1 MRPAEKRCDGSVVGG
16 APCKAVATGG
26 TIVFKDLLFSAREG
40 GGRGI
45 GVGSLTKLPGNISL
59 VRDFMTAVNWKT
71 AQGEIQWALT
81 SKIALVGLP
90 NTGKSTLFNT
100 LKGQRI
106 SPVSPEAGTTKMLI
120 RGAFGPFALIDTPG
134 HLPDIMDKGVKE
146 ASVILLLVDGIRGF
160 RKEDEELY
168 KVVKRAGKPIIVAVN
183 KIDAMTSDPE
193 ELCDD
198 LMVKLEIEEAV
209 PISAMNGTN
218 VTEDLIPAMIDA
230 SPEAAVVIGR
240 ELPAYR
246 REAVAKIVRNSVL
259 LSLAAGLEPVPLID
273 IPILLGTQIRMVL
286 RIAAI
291 YGEPMTASRARE
303 VVASITVG
311 LALRYGAE
319 ELAKLVPFGGDL
331 ISGAIAAAGTWAL
344 GQVATE
350 YFEGGKK
357 LSTQQLRKMFKN
369 FYKIYRAEDARQE
382 LLLDGKKTTKALP
395 APSGASTNGLAKPK
409 A

>member
-1 MRPAEKRCDGSVVGG
+1 
-16 APCKAVATGG
+16 
-26 TIVFKDLLFSAREG
+26 VFKDLLFSAQE

-45 GVGSLTKLPGNISL
+45 GVGSLTKLPGNIGL

-81 SKIALVGLP
+81 AKIALVGLP

-106 SPVSPEAGTTKMLI
+106 SPVSPEVGTTKMLI

-134 HLPDIMDKGVKE
+134 HLPDIMNKGIKE
-146 ASVILLLVDGIRGF
+146 ASVILLLVDGARGF
-160 RKEDEELY
+160 GKEDEELY
-168 KVVKRAGKPIIVAVN
+168 KVVKRAGTPIIIVVN
-183 KIDAMTSDPE
+183 KIDTMTSDPE

-198 LMVKLEIEEAV
+198 LMVRLDIEEAV
-209 PISAMNGTN
+209 PISAMKGTN

-230 SPEAAVVIGR
+230 SPEAAVIIGR

-246 REAVAKIVRNSVL
+246 REAVARIIRNSTL

-291 YGEPMTASRARE
+291 YGEPMSSSRARE
-303 VVASITVG
+303 VVASMTVG
-311 LALRYGAE
+311 LTLRYAAE
-319 ELAKLVPFGGDL
+319 ELAKLVPIGGDL
-331 ISGAIAAAGTWAL
+331 IAGAIAAAGTWAL

-357 LSTQQLRKMFKN
+357 LTRQQVRKMFTN
-369 FYKIYRAEDARQE
+369 FYRVYRKEDARQQA
-382 LLLDGKKTTKALP
+382 LLDASANGKALP
-395 APSGASTNGLAKPK
+395 PAGAVSSPATSSASAPSATLTKPT
-409 A
+409 

>member
-1 MRPAEKRCDGSVVGG
+1 MAVWLGERPARPLRLE
-16 APCKAVATGG
+16 G

-146 ASVILLLVDGIRGF
+146 ASVILLLVDGLRGF

-168 KVVKRAGKPIIVAVN
+168 KVVKRAGKPIIVVVN

-193 ELCDD
+193 DLCDD

-350 YFEGGKK
+350 YFEGGKR
-357 LSTQQLRKMFKN
+357 LSSQQLRKMFKS
-369 FYKIYRAEDARQE
+369 FYKIYRTEDTRQE
-382 LLLDGKKTTKALP
+382 LLLDGKKATKALP
-395 APSGASTNGLAKPK
+395 APSGASTKGLAKPK